1 MENIDFIRMSQ
12 QIENWQPVADI
23 AKEYP
28 QFSRSTLKTLLWK
41 RDERPGLSRC
51 CRIVGKRMFINKP
64 LFGLWLGGQLPEQM
78 GE

>member
-1 MENIDFIRMSQ
+1 MNHIDLIRMNQ
-12 QIENWQPVADI
+12 QLENWKSISELADS
-23 AKEYP
+23 YP
-28 QFSRSTLKTLLWK
+28 QFSRSTLKTLFWK

-51 CRIVGKRMFINKP
+51 ARMVGKKLFVNVP